1 MISFQ
6 QCKHVITYYIQKL
19 MSVEQIQISPH
30 VQRDCVFLNK
40 RRGEICA
47 NIAAN
52 DKLGSIIFLLHK
64 AERIHQ
70 INSVPEN
77 NRCFIDK
84 KSIPKSNSG
93 IQLIVYSNNQMKH
106 ICIQKKYQNVC
117 YAYFKIRHFP
127 HFIEQHI
134 KEWLLSPDWFL
145 PRAYT
150 AKTIT
155 DRILNSQLPQAIYT
169 HLIQSVDVLT
179 SHSE

>member
-19 MSVEQIQISPH
+19 MSVDQIQISPH

-52 DKLGSIIFLLHK
+52 EKLGSIIFLLHK
-64 AERIHQ
+64 ADCIHQ
-70 INSVPEN
+70 INSIPEN

-84 KSIPKSNSG
+84 KPIPKSNSG

-117 YAYFKIRHFP
+117 
-127 HFIEQHI
+127 
-134 KEWLLSPDWFL
+134 
-145 PRAYT
+145 
-150 AKTIT
+150 
-155 DRILNSQLPQAIYT
+155 
-169 HLIQSVDVLT
+169 
-179 SHSE
+179 